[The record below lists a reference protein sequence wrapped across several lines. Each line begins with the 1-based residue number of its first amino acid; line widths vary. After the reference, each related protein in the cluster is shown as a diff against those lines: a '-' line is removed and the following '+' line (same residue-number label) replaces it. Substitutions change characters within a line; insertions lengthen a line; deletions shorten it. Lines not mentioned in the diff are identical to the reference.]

1 MGHNIS
7 CFFFPSCGAF
17 SASFILLLNSS
28 NVSSISSNPSG
39 GGLRLREVRTGGMVG
54 SVFRLTE
61 GTLEIDENRRYR
73 ILSNMNTVDLTVWWF
88 LLGLLVG
95 NNTHKS
101 GLSWKV
107 IRGSFFAATHRLL
120 VLREVRT
127 CSDWWIWAKNS
138 NSQFPLFKL
147 RFQTNWALPIP
158 ILFED
163 VDYITFF
170 RSTMDPSQAQLDL
183 SKLSDTDKKE
193 LNQFLNNEAQKTN
206 IQQSKWNALLVLY
219 DELSNI
225 LSTSAVTPWQM
236 LILVFFFQFIMPFC
250 SIG

>member
-170 RSTMDPSQAQLDL
+170 PPRWTLH
-183 SKLSDTDKKE
+183 KLS
-193 LNQFLNNEAQKTN
+193 
-206 IQQSKWNALLVLY
+206 
-219 DELSNI
+219 
-225 LSTSAVTPWQM
+225 STSPSSAIPIRRNWTSSWTTKPRSRTSSRVSEM
-236 LILVFFFQFIMPFC
+236 LCLFYMMSYPTFYQHLPSLRGRCWSSSF
-250 SIG
+250 SSNS